1 MQFLKIC
8 EPIFFSLQGEGRYA
22 GVPSFFVRATGC
34 NLRCVFKDSICDTAY
49 SSFRPEKPLY
59 NSGEELLEHFKDV
72 YSKHPRTTHVVI
84 TGGEP
89 LLQKE
94 GLKTFLTDIFKIKKD
109 WVVTIETNGSMPIL
123 DTLTKDYKVS
133 LYSVSPK
140 LSTSVDSGYKF
151 ITKDQAENHDKLRIN
166 YRNLFN
172 IVTSGI
178 PYQFK
183 FVYSG
188 DECVNEIKDIY
199 NKLSKFLNMGDDNE
213 LRYWMRNHPNKNTM
227 LMPEGTNK
235 EQIDAMCLT
244 TAYAALDNGWSYTD
258 RIHIRLWNDKKGV

>member
-1 MQFLKIC
+1 MLNIC
-8 EPIFFSLQGEGRYA
+8 ELFGPVTQGEGHFA
-22 GVPSFFVRATGC
+22 GVPSYFIRTTGC

-49 SSFRPEKPLY
+49 SSFHPEKSLY
-59 NSGEELLEHFKDV
+59 NDMESLVNAFRELTKGHDRV
-72 YSKHPRTTHVVI
+72 NHVVI

-94 GLKTFLTDIFKIKKD
+94 GLKEFLTEIFKIRKD
-109 WVVTIETNGSMPIL
+109 WVITIETNGTMPIL
-123 DTLTKDYKVS
+123 DVLSKNYRVS

-140 LSTSVDSGYKF
+140 LNTSVDYNHKF
-151 ITKDQAENHDKLRIN
+151 LTAEQTKKHDDLRMN

-172 IVTSGI
+172 IVTSGV

-188 DECVNEIKDIY
+188 PECIDEIKEIY
-199 NKLSKFLNMGDDNE
+199 AKMAKFVNMGDDNE

-227 LMPEGTNK
+227 LMPEGINK
-235 EQIDAMCLT
+235 EQIDAHCKETME
-244 TAYAALDNGWSYTD
+244 AAISNDWMYTD
-258 RIHIRLWNDKKGV
+258 RLHIRAYGDMRGV

>member
-1 MQFLKIC
+1 MLNVC
-8 EPIFFSLQGEGRYA
+8 ELFGPTIQGEGKFA
-22 GVPSFFVRATGC
+22 GVQSFFVRTTGC

-49 SSFRPEKPLY
+49 SSFHPEKPIY
-59 NSGEELLEHFKDV
+59 SSEEELVGAFKKLAEAHANV
-72 YSKHPRTTHVVI
+72 THVVI

-94 GLKTFLTDIFKIKKD
+94 ALKEFLTDIFKLRKD
-109 WVVTIETNGSMPIL
+109 WVITIETNGTMPIL
-123 DTLTKDYKVS
+123 DILSKDYKVS

-140 LSTSVDSGYKF
+140 LSTSVDHEHKF
-151 ITKDQAENHDKLRIN
+151 LSVEQAARHDNTRIN
-166 YRNLFN
+166 YKNLFN

-188 DECVNEIKDIY
+188 PECVGEIREIY
-199 NKLSKFLNMGDDNE
+199 AKMSKFLNTGDDNE

-227 LMPEGTNK
+227 LMPEGINK
-235 EQIDAMCLT
+235 EQLDKNCLPT
-244 TAYAALDNGWSYTD
+244 VNAALENGWNYTD
-258 RIHIRLWNDKKGV
+258 RIHIRIWNDKKGV